1 MRSLGISTLSARRGL
16 SDSTGQIE
24 TFSLRGV
31 CGAPQRTW
39 VDAIRVELEHAVVK
53 LARAL
58 GLVVQPVKV
67 PNVLACG
74 FDVARAV
81 VAGRDSVS
89 RDDRCGLQRLDLVQC
104 SNPFEPG
111 LTIRFREV
119 RMDAVING
127 IPRDHQ
133 SQ

>member
-1 MRSLGISTLSARRGL
+1 MWTRPPTTIIAPVVRLLIGVQLPGGGISG
-16 SDSTGQIE
+16 STGQID

-81 VAGRDSVS
+81 VARPGFLFRGE
-89 RDDRCGLQRLDLVQC
+89 RCWR
-104 SNPFEPG
+104 
-111 LTIRFREV
+111 
-119 RMDAVING
+119 
-127 IPRDHQ
+127 
-133 SQ
+133 